1 MSKIHVGCI
10 LAAFALSLASPAS
23 AQTRAVRVGNLICEA
38 DARVGLVL
46 GSRRDMRCVFHASAG
61 GAEAYRGLIRRIGID
76 VGVTRGGTLT
86 WAVFAPSSNIGPGA
100 LRGNYVGASANAA
113 LGIGLGVKILV
124 GGPRRGISLQPLS
137 GGGEIGLNVALAV
150 SKLTLR

>member
-1 MSKIHVGCI
+1 
-10 LAAFALSLASPAS
+10 
-23 AQTRAVRVGNLICEA
+23 
-38 DARVGLVL
+38 
-46 GSRRDMRCVFHASAG
+46 
-61 GAEAYRGLIRRIGID
+61 LIRRIGID

-86 WAVFAPSSNIGPGA
+86 WAVFAPGSSIAPGA

-113 LGIGLGVKILV
+113 LGIGLGVKVLV

-137 GGGEIGLNVALAV
+137 GGAEIGLNVALAV